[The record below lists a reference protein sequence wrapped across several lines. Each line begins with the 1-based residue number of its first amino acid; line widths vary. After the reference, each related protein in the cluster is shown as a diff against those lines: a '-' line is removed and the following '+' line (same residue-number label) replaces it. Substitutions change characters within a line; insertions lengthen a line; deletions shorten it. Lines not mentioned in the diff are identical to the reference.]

1 MQIAEQRQGA
11 VTVVG
16 PQGPLCLGDA
26 DQFRAHVTEVMERS
40 LGRFVVDAAAI
51 PYVDSKGLEALVALT
66 EALGE
71 SGRALKL
78 CGACET
84 VREIL
89 DLTELSPLFEH
100 FEDVNTAVR
109 SFL

>member
-11 VTVVG
+11 VTVVR

-26 DQFRAHVTEVMERS
+26 EQFRAHLSEVLVRS

-51 PYVDSKGLEALVALT
+51 PYVDSSGLEALVKIT
-66 EALGE
+66 EELGE

-84 VREIL
+84 VRETL

>member
-11 VTVVG
+11 VTVVK

-26 DQFRAHVTEVMERS
+26 EQFRAHLSEVLVRS
-40 LGRFVVDAAAI
+40 LGRFVVDATAV
-51 PYVDSKGLEALVALT
+51 PYVDSSGLEALVKIT
-66 EALGE
+66 EELGQ

-84 VREIL
+84 VRETL
-89 DLTELSPLFEH
+89 DLTELSPMFEH